1 MIDEKKLIKEFLSAD
16 GIEFKMNFKTE
27 SEEAIIESLQEF
39 ADKLR
44 EGILNLIKSQPKVD
58 EWIPVSERLP
68 NKDEYLKNDGRFIV
82 TDGNRVYQSIYD
94 IYSSHCFRTL
104 VLFNFGSRS
113 NFEVDNCVV
122 AWMPLPEPYR
132 EKVQE

>member
-44 EGILNLIKSQPKVD
+44 EGVLNLIKSQPKV
-58 EWIPVSERLP
+58 EWVPVSERFP

-82 TDGNRVYQSIYD
+82 TDGNRVYQSVYD

-104 VLFNFGSRS
+104 VLFDFGSRS

-122 AWMPLPEPYR
+122 AWMPLPEAYK
-132 EKVQE
+132 E